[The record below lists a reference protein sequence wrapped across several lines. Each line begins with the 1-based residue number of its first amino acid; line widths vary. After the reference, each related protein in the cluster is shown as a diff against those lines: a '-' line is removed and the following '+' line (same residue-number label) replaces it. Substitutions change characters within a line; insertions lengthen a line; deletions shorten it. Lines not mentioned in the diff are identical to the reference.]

1 MPKDPSTNETNG
13 KEGNPLAAKDATT
26 PTALAAL
33 LLFCLATTVAAQE
46 QSGCVTC
53 HLDETMLVKNLNTD
67 KIKTS
72 TMQSGAG

>member
-1 MPKDPSTNETNG
+1 MQTKTR
-13 KEGNPLAAKDATT
+13 LRL
-26 PTALAAL
+26 TAFTVL
-33 LLFCLATTVAAQE
+33 LLFCPAAAVTAEE

-72 TMQSGAG
+72 ALQSGAG

>member
-1 MPKDPSTNETNG
+1 MQTKTR
-13 KEGNPLAAKDATT
+13 LF
-26 PTALAAL
+26 PTGFAVL
-33 LLFCLATTVAAQE
+33 LLFCLVAAVAAEE
-46 QSGCVTC
+46 QAGCVTC